1 MIPAWLMKAVAP
13 VFSKVFLPILIV
25 LALIVAGCIS
35 FNNGM
40 VKIDSMIADA
50 KRSAFNERDAYW
62 TGQIEKSNAMQ
73 ARRETEQALETMR
86 INADTAKTIADQ
98 RARLI
103 TLEKANAA
111 LPNGTAVGL
120 DRGRVQLLP
129 D

>member
-1 MIPAWLMKAVAP
+1 MISAWLTKAATP
-13 VFSKVFLPILIV
+13 IFCKIILPL
-25 LALIVAGCIS
+25 LIVAALVFAGS
-35 FNNGM
+35 YAFKRGTETL
-40 VKIDSMIADA
+40 SGMIADA
-50 KRSAFNERDAYW
+50 RKSAIAERDAHW
-62 TGQIEKSNAMQ
+62 TAQIEKSNANQ
-73 ARRETEQALETMR
+73 ARREAAQALETMR
-86 INADTAKTIADQ
+86 INAETAKTIAAQ